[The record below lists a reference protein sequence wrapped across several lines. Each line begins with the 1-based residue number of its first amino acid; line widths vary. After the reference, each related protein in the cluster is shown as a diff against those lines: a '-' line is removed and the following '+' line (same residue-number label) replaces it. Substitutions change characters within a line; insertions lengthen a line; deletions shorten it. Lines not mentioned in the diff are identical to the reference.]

1 MADDDEGYVDSFE
14 QADDNVLMAAV
25 KQRDNRATPLS
36 SECCRR
42 HRVCCCKG
50 VHHQPLP

>member
-25 KQRDNRATPLS
+25 KQRDNRATPL
-36 SECCRR
+36 
-42 HRVCCCKG
+42 VK
-50 VHHQPLP
+50 